1 MSPRN
6 ALGLLALTSTLP
18 LAGCETLYPKLV
30 DRQPD
35 ASLLLDCKGSA
46 APPECRITF
55 SQAVLGWVDAV
66 KLFLDRRDKKRA
78 LATFVK
84 GSK

>member
-35 ASLLLDCKGSA
+35 ASLLLDCKAPA
-46 APPECRITF
+46 APAEGKITY

-66 KLFLDRRDKKRA
+66 QFFLDCRDEKRA
-78 LATFVK
+78 LAAFVK